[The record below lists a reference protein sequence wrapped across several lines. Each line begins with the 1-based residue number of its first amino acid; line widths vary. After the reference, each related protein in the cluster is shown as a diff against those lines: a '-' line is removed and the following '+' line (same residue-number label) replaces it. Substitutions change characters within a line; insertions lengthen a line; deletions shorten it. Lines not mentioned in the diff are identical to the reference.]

1 MLVREWESEGLS
13 FNMQIKCPT
22 LFSSAKINHNWA
34 GTHNHWG
41 NLMTHFVFG
50 SRTPNLCSRAAS
62 DYQRLL
68 ARLAATVHFIFP
80 VTTSMRRLFHQKMKN
95 GTFQAARFDPAR
107 CLLLRSDS
115 LTRRSPVVPK
125 SLSQSRRS
133 KR

>member
-1 MLVREWESEGLS
+1 MGLA

-68 ARLAATVHFIFP
+68 ARHAATLHFISA

-95 GTFQAARFDPAR
+95 GTFQAARFDPA
-107 CLLLRSDS
+107 LPPSE
-115 LTRRSPVVPK
+115 TGQK
-125 SLSQSRRS
+125 
-133 KR
+133 